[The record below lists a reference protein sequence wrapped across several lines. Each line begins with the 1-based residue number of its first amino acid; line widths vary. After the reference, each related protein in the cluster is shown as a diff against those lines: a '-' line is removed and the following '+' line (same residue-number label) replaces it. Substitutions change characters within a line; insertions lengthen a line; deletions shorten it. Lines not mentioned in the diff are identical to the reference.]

1 MELSAYALHED
12 AALVLCRGHGTRR
25 VRDVSTRGATVTFSY
40 RLAGALCHRQS
51 RHGPQNRLI
60 SYRPD
65 PAELI
70 GLANIKEN
78 KWRDLSWCMEDFPA
92 HGFGCH

>member
-1 MELSAYALHED
+1 MSNVSAA
-12 AALVLCRGHGTRR
+12 
-25 VRDVSTRGATVTFSY
+25 DVY
-40 RLAGALCHRQS
+40 LD
-51 RHGPQNRLI
+51 GPENRLI

-78 KWRDLSWCMEDFPA
+78 KWRDLYWCMEDSLA

>member
-1 MELSAYALHED
+1 MPAGGNDESMNTSISMETGPFPLRICQAPCL
-12 AALVLCRGHGTRR
+12 
-25 VRDVSTRGATVTFSY
+25 
-40 RLAGALCHRQS
+40 RQS

-78 KWRDLSWCMEDFPA
+78 KWRDLY
-92 HGFGCH
+92 